1 MPSFI
6 LYSSLTKLT
15 RRHVRVVAMPAR
27 GPQIY
32 VRAELVD
39 CDYNEA
45 MDRVKPM
52 EGETFLN
59 CVPAEKS

>member
-1 MPSFI
+1 MRSFI
-6 LYSSLTKLT
+6 LYSAL
-15 RRHVRVVAMPAR
+15 RRITGEHKPVDTCT
-27 GPQIY
+27 GHCIY
-32 VRAELVD
+32 IRAELVD

-52 EGETFLN
+52 EGEIFLN

>member
-1 MPSFI
+1 MAAKSFI
-6 LYSSLTKLT
+6 LYSALHFLHDSHPIVKVSDG
-15 RRHVRVVAMPAR
+15 HAYV
-27 GPQIY
+27 IY

-59 CVPAEKS
+59 CVPAE